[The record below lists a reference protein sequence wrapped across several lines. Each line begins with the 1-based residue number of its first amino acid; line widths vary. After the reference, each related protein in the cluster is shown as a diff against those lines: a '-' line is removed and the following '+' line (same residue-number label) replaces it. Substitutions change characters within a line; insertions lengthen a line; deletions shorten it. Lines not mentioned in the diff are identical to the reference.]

1 MTVSKRMRTVLI
13 IAGSVVV
20 LFGALLIAAP
30 SIIHAMGVHPDYTG
44 PRYELPGG
52 RALIIATNHD
62 ELGDDGT
69 PTGVFGS
76 ELTAPYYEFLDNG
89 MEVDIASIEGGEI
102 PFDPLSFN
110 YFIASDY
117 DARMEDDPVLL
128 AKVENSI
135 PIADLNFADYDIIF
149 LAGGWGAAYDLGFSE
164 ELGDKITEGYAAG
177 AVVGGVC
184 HGVLGLLN
192 AEDENGNPLVE
203 GRRITG
209 VTDKQVDELGI
220 NITPQHPE
228 EELRAAG
235 ADYQSSSAWRDFF
248 ASHVE
253 VDGRIVSGQNQNDGP
268 EVAHVMMQ
276 VAGGRPVAVAGN

>member
-1 MTVSKRMRTVLI
+1 MTISKRMRTVLI
-13 IAGSVVV
+13 IVGSVIVV
-20 LFGALLIAAP
+20 FGALMIAAP
-30 SIIHAMGVHPDYTG
+30 SLIQAMGVHKEYTG

-69 PTGVFGS
+69 KTGVFGS

-110 YFIASDY
+110 YFITSDY
-117 DARMEDDPVLL
+117 DKRMEDDPVLL

-135 PIADLNFADYDIIF
+135 PISDLDFTDYDIIF
-149 LAGGWGAAYDLGFSE
+149 LAGGWGAAYDLGFSQ
-164 ELGDKITEGYAAG
+164 ELGDKMTEGYVAG

-184 HGVLGLLN
+184 HGPLGLLN
-192 AEDENGNPLVE
+192 AEDENGDPLVK
-203 GRRITG
+203 GRTIVA

-220 NITPQHPE
+220 TMTPQHPE
-228 EELRAAG
+228 TELRKAG
-235 ADYQSSSAWRDFF
+235 ANFESSTGFRDFF
-248 ASHVE
+248 ASHTV

-268 EVAHVMMQ
+268 EVAHLMMK
-276 VAGGRPVAVAGN
+276 VVGGTQL